1 MQKIIDLS
9 HSSQVR
15 ESLRAELMAKY
26 DGKKKSLLAEDELDM
41 VQAAGNVSST
51 FPFDKEKLR

>member
-1 MQKIIDLS
+1 MKKIIDLS

-26 DGKKKSLLAEDELDM
+26 DGKKKIP
-41 VQAAGNVSST
+41 AGRGRAGHGAGSR
-51 FPFDKEKLR
+51 KCKLYFSFR

>member
-26 DGKKKSLLAEDELDM
+26 DGKKNPCWPRTSWTWCRQQEM
-41 VQAAGNVSST
+41 
-51 FPFDKEKLR
+51 